1 MKGVFCLME
10 NKIYELLDSDFNTV
24 AYRFKT
30 DIGTFDIPI
39 EVLEKEL
46 EYLPESDGKMQSTD
60 KQGIVSLSAKH
71 NARTIL
77 YEHLGLEKKEQESSH
92 ITFGLIMGNSLLKL
106 IERGN
111 TANHRNCFDKVK
123 AFLDNTDIA
132 KQNILSLYGVRR
144 TGKTFLMY
152 QAVQYLRDKGVSLDK
167 IAFIT
172 ISPDKTEALELMQ
185 YITMLVEVY
194 EIKYVFIDEIT
205 YVKDELSLLTELS
218 YCYFKVKFVL
228 TGTNSAGFLPL
239 FRQYLYGRTLRVS
252 TSYISY
258 NEYIKLVGG
267 CSVLEYIRQGGIL
280 QADTLYEDNHKLR
293 LEQRAKLSE
302 EYINTAIIQN
312 LFGTIKQSDY
322 FSERYS
328 LLSDMYFN
336 DTGSL
341 ETLLFKW
348 LQKYSEPLSLQ
359 IMKKAL
365 ESSDISIAVRNTIS
379 KSAGIDLS
387 GFKEKLTRCL
397 QDYLNIQDFAE
408 VHKSKYCSLNFIDQF
423 KDFLY
428 NIDCIIKNTNM
439 SKEFLIPIGLRYGL
453 VCETLSSLSDKYND
467 IAQRYGV
474 LLSWDDF
481 ARKLI
486 EIAEG
491 LLLED
496 VIYLE
501 LTMHEVSFYKYRV
514 NDRVEID
521 FVVGD
526 KLFEIKRK
534 KEPFP
539 ADCRWLVSEV
549 LHWNTGNAEL
559 YLLCNCE
566 DNYSKEFTE
575 REVWDSFI
583 EGKRSNNKRVSEEDL
598 AQRDAADTSNKQL
611 VHFVKIDYFLSHL
624 DEYI

>member
-1 MKGVFCLME
+1 
-10 NKIYELLDSDFNTV
+10 
-24 AYRFKT
+24 
-30 DIGTFDIPI
+30 
-39 EVLEKEL
+39 
-46 EYLPESDGKMQSTD
+46 
-60 KQGIVSLSAKH
+60 
-71 NARTIL
+71 
-77 YEHLGLEKKEQESSH
+77 
-92 ITFGLIMGNSLLKL
+92 
-106 IERGN
+106 
-111 TANHRNCFDKVK
+111 
-123 AFLDNTDIA
+123 
-132 KQNILSLYGVRR
+132 
-144 TGKTFLMY
+144 
-152 QAVQYLRDKGVSLDK
+152 
-167 IAFIT
+167 
-172 ISPDKTEALELMQ
+172 
-185 YITMLVEVY
+185 
-194 EIKYVFIDEIT
+194 
-205 YVKDELSLLTELS
+205 
-218 YCYFKVKFVL
+218 
-228 TGTNSAGFLPL
+228 
-239 FRQYLYGRTLRVS
+239 
-252 TSYISY
+252 
-258 NEYIKLVGG
+258 
-267 CSVLEYIRQGGIL
+267 
-280 QADTLYEDNHKLR
+280 
-293 LEQRAKLSE
+293 
-302 EYINTAIIQN
+302 
-312 LFGTIKQSDY
+312 
-322 FSERYS
+322 
-328 LLSDMYFN
+328 
-336 DTGSL
+336 
-341 ETLLFKW
+341 
-348 LQKYSEPLSLQ
+348 
-359 IMKKAL
+359 MKKAL

>member
-1 MKGVFCLME
+1 
-10 NKIYELLDSDFNTV
+10 
-24 AYRFKT
+24 
-30 DIGTFDIPI
+30 
-39 EVLEKEL
+39 
-46 EYLPESDGKMQSTD
+46 
-60 KQGIVSLSAKH
+60 
-71 NARTIL
+71 
-77 YEHLGLEKKEQESSH
+77 
-92 ITFGLIMGNSLLKL
+92 
-106 IERGN
+106 
-111 TANHRNCFDKVK
+111 
-123 AFLDNTDIA
+123 
-132 KQNILSLYGVRR
+132 
-144 TGKTFLMY
+144 MY
-152 QAVQYLRDKGVSLDK
+152 QAVQYLHDKGVSLDK

-218 YCYFKVKFVL
+218 DCYFKVKFVL

-258 NEYIKLVGG
+258 NEYIKLAGD

-293 LEQRAKLSE
+293 LEQRAKLSKG
-302 EYINTAIIQN
+302 YINTAIIQN

-365 ESSDISIAVRNTIS
+365 ESSDISIAVRNSIS

-501 LTMHEVSFYKYRV
+501 LTMHEVPFYKYRV
-514 NDRVEID
+514 NNRAEID
-521 FVVGD
+521 FVVGN

-539 ADCRWLVSEV
+539 ADCRWLVSEA

-566 DNYSKEFTE
+566 ENYSEEFTE
-575 REVWDSFI
+575 REVLDSFI

-598 AQRDAADTSNKQL
+598 TQRDTADTSNKQL

>member
-1 MKGVFCLME
+1 ME
-10 NKIYELLDSDFNTV
+10 NRIYELLDSDFNTV

-39 EVLEKEL
+39 KVLENEL
-46 EYLPESDGKMQSTD
+46 EYLPESDGKMQSAD
-60 KQGIVSLSAKH
+60 KRGIVSLSAKH

-77 YEHLGLEKKEQESSH
+77 YEHLGLEKKEQESSR
-92 ITFGLIMGNSLLKL
+92 ITFDLVLGDSLLDL
-106 IERGN
+106 IECGN
-111 TANHRNCFDKVK
+111 TANRRDCFDKVK
-123 AFLDNTDIA
+123 VFLDNTDIA

-185 YITMLVEVY
+185 YIKTLVKVY
-194 EIKYVFIDEIT
+194 EMKYVFVDEIT

-218 YCYFKVKFVL
+218 DCYFKVKFVL

-258 NEYIKLVGG
+258 NEYIKLVGE

-280 QADTLYEDNHKLR
+280 QTNVLYEDTHKTY

-322 FSERYS
+322 FSSKYS
-328 LLSDMYFN
+328 LLSDMYFI
-336 DTGSL
+336 DTEDL
-341 ETLLFKW
+341 KTLLFKW
-348 LQKYSEPLSLQ
+348 LQKYSEPLSLR
-359 IMKKAL
+359 IMTKML
-365 ESSDISIAVRNTIS
+365 NSSDISITIET
-379 KSAGIDLS
+379 LS
-387 GFKEKLTRCL
+387 HNSDDINLNGFKKELTSCL
-397 QDYLNIQDFAE
+397 KDYLNIQDFAE

-501 LTMHEVSFYKYRV
+501 LTMHEVPFYKYRV
-514 NDRVEID
+514 NNRAEID
-521 FVVGD
+521 FVVGN

-539 ADCRWLVSEV
+539 ADCRWLVSEA

-566 DNYSKEFTE
+566 ENYSEEFTE
-575 REVWDSFI
+575 REVLDSFI

-598 AQRDAADTSNKQL
+598 TQRDTADTSNKQL
-611 VHFVKIDYFLSHL
+611 VHFVNIDYFLSHL
-624 DEYI
+624 DEYV

>member
-1 MKGVFCLME
+1 ME
-10 NKIYELLDSDFNTV
+10 NRIYELLDSDFNTV

-39 EVLEKEL
+39 KVLENEL
-46 EYLPESDGKMQSTD
+46 EYLPESDGKMQSAD
-60 KQGIVSLSAKH
+60 KRGIVSLSAKH

-77 YEHLGLEKKEQESSH
+77 YEHLGLEKKEQESSR
-92 ITFGLIMGNSLLKL
+92 ITFDLALGDSLLGLIK
-106 IERGN
+106 RGN
-111 TANHRNCFDKVK
+111 TANRRNCFDKVTM
-123 AFLDNTDIA
+123 FLDNTDTT

-152 QAVQYLRDKGVSLDK
+152 QAIRYLQDKGVSLDK

-172 ISPDKTEALELMQ
+172 ISPDKTESLELMQ
-185 YITMLVEVY
+185 YIQSLVKVY
-194 EIKYVFIDEIT
+194 EIEYVFIDEIT

-218 YCYFKVKFVL
+218 DCYFEVKFVL

-258 NEYIKLVGG
+258 NEYIKLVGK

-280 QADTLYEDNHKLR
+280 QTNVLYEDTHKTY
-293 LEQRAKLSE
+293 LEQRAELSKA
-302 EYINTAIIQN
+302 YIDTAIIQN

-322 FSERYS
+322 FSDKYP
-328 LLSDMYFN
+328 LLSDMYFI
-336 DTGSL
+336 DTEDL
-341 ETLLFKW
+341 KTLLFKW
-348 LQKYSEPLSLQ
+348 LQKYSEPLSLR
-359 IMKKAL
+359 IMAKVL
-365 ESSDISIAVRNTIS
+365 NSSDISITVETFSHSSDDINL
-379 KSAGIDLS
+379 D
-387 GFKEKLTRCL
+387 GFKKELTRHL

-408 VHKSKYCSLNFIDQF
+408 VRKSKYYNLDFINQF

-481 ARKLI
+481 ARKLS
-486 EIAEG
+486 ETAEG
-491 LLLED
+491 MLLED

-501 LTMHEVSFYKYRV
+501 LTMHEVPFYKYRV
-514 NDRVEID
+514 NNRAEID
-521 FVVGD
+521 FVVGN

-539 ADCRWLVSEV
+539 ADCRCLVSEA

-566 DNYSKEFTE
+566 ENYSEEFTE
-575 REVWDSFI
+575 REVLDSFI
-583 EGKRSNNKRVSEEDL
+583 EGKRSNNKWVSEEDL
-598 AQRDAADTSNKQL
+598 TQRDTADTSNKQL

>member
-1 MKGVFCLME
+1 ME

-24 AYRFKT
+24 SYRFKT
-30 DIGTFDIPI
+30 DIGTFDIPLG
-39 EVLEKEL
+39 VLEKEL
-46 EYLPESDGKMQSTD
+46 EYLPEPDDKIQSVNRE
-60 KQGIVSLSAKH
+60 GVISLSAKY

-77 YEHLGLEKKEQESSH
+77 YKHLGLERKEKEFSR
-92 ITFGLIMGNSLLKL
+92 ITLDLIMGDSLLDL

-111 TANHRNCFDKVK
+111 TINRRNCFDEVK
-123 AFLDNTDIA
+123 AFLDNTDIT
-132 KQNILSLYGVRR
+132 KQNILSLYGVKH

-185 YITMLVEVY
+185 YIAMLVKVY
-194 EIKYVFIDEIT
+194 EMKYVFIDEIT

-218 YCYFKVKFVL
+218 DCYFKVKFIL

-239 FRQYLYGRTLRVS
+239 FRQYLYGGTLRIS

-258 NEYIKLVGG
+258 NEYIKLVGD

-322 FSERYS
+322 FSDKYP
-328 LLSDMYFN
+328 LLSDMYFI
-336 DTGSL
+336 DTEDL
-341 ETLLFKW
+341 KTLLFKW
-348 LQKYSEPLSLQ
+348 LQKYSEPLSLR
-359 IMKKAL
+359 IMAKVL
-365 ESSDISIAVRNTIS
+365 NSSDISITVETFSHSSDDINL
-379 KSAGIDLS
+379 D
-387 GFKEKLTRCL
+387 GFKKELTRHL
-397 QDYLNIQDFAE
+397 QDYSNIQDFAE
-408 VHKSKYCSLNFIDQF
+408 VRKSKYYNLDFINQF

-428 NIDCIIKNTNM
+428 NIDCIIKNTNI

-474 LLSWDDF
+474 LVSWDDF
-481 ARKLI
+481 ARKLS
-486 EIAEG
+486 ETAEG

-514 NDRVEID
+514 NNQAEID
-521 FVVGD
+521 FVVGN

-539 ADCRWLVSEV
+539 ADCRWLVSEA
-549 LHWNTGNAEL
+549 LRWNTGNAEL

-566 DNYSKEFTE
+566 ENYSEEFTE
-575 REVWDSFI
+575 RSILDSVV
-583 EGKRSNNKRVSEEDL
+583 EGKRRKNYRVSEELL
-598 AQRDAADTSNKQL
+598 AQRDVADTSNKQL
-611 VHFVKIDYFLSHL
+611 VHFVNIDYFLSHL

>member
-1 MKGVFCLME
+1 ME
-10 NKIYELLDSDFNTV
+10 SRIYELLDSDFNTV

-30 DIGTFDIPI
+30 DIGTFDIPL

-46 EYLPESDGKMQSTD
+46 EYLPESDGKMQSAD
-60 KQGIVSLSAKH
+60 KRGIVSLSAKH

-77 YEHLGLEKKEQESSH
+77 YEHLGLEKKEQESSR
-92 ITFGLIMGNSLLKL
+92 ITFDLVLGDSLLDL
-106 IERGN
+106 IECGN
-111 TANHRNCFDKVK
+111 TANRRDCFDKVK

-152 QAVQYLRDKGVSLDK
+152 QAVQYLCDKGVSLDK

-185 YITMLVEVY
+185 YIKTLVKVY
-194 EIKYVFIDEIT
+194 EMKYVFVDEIT

-218 YCYFKVKFVL
+218 DCYFKVKFVL

-258 NEYIKLVGG
+258 NEYIKLVGD

-293 LEQRAKLSE
+293 LEQRAELSKA
-302 EYINTAIIQN
+302 YIDTAIIQN

-322 FSERYS
+322 FSDKYP
-328 LLSDMYFN
+328 LLSDMYFI
-336 DTGSL
+336 DTEDL
-341 ETLLFKW
+341 KTLLFKW
-348 LQKYSEPLSLQ
+348 LQKYSEPLSLR
-359 IMKKAL
+359 IMAKVL
-365 ESSDISIAVRNTIS
+365 NSSDISITVETFSHSSDDINL
-379 KSAGIDLS
+379 D
-387 GFKEKLTRCL
+387 GFKKELTRHL

-408 VHKSKYCSLNFIDQF
+408 VRKSKYYNLDFINQF

-428 NIDCIIKNTNM
+428 NIDCIIKNTNI

-474 LLSWDDF
+474 LVSWDDF
-481 ARKLI
+481 ARKLS
-486 EIAEG
+486 ETAEG

-514 NDRVEID
+514 NNQAEID
-521 FVVGD
+521 FVVGN

-539 ADCRWLVSEV
+539 ADCRWLVSEA
-549 LHWNTGNAEL
+549 LRWNTGNAEL
-559 YLLCNCE
+559 YLLCNCGE
-566 DNYSKEFTE
+566 NYSEEFTE
-575 REVWDSFI
+575 RSILDSVV
-583 EGKRSNNKRVSEEDL
+583 EGKRRKNYRVSEELL
-598 AQRDAADTSNKQL
+598 AQRDTADTSNKQL

-624 DEYI
+624 DEYV